1 MADFLRLPMSS
12 QTRGRFEQLLDKAA
26 SLGIDPAN
34 VTAAGPVAL
43 RALLALTQAKES
55 EAGPQ
60 RERYLTKVQDS
71 LRVLE
76 HRKHPEL
83 VQQIQKAATALRGR
97 GRDSEVA
104 HVTRGEIVVP
114 LELQSDGVLA
124 ALRQAAAPY
133 GVPLDMLR
141 VGTALNHINPETGA
155 PESGVMDWISGLFK
169 DGNTSPGN
177 ESSSS
182 SEREPKIVFSPSLD
196 DCAIAAEEEQAVKD
210 HLRNFP
216 PKAHPILGA
225 IGRVVAPVDRWLNK
239 DEPPRPLYPMGG
251 VRG

>member
-12 QTRGRFEQLLDKAA
+12 QTRNRFEHLLDKAL
-26 SLGIDPAN
+26 SLGIDPTTVA
-34 VTAAGPVAL
+34 AAGPVAF

-55 EAGPQ
+55 ESGEQ
-60 RERYLTKVQDS
+60 RERYLTKAQDA

-83 VQQIQKAATALRGR
+83 VQQIQKAAIALRGR

-124 ALRQAAAPY
+124 ALRQAAEPY

-155 PESGVMDWISGLFK
+155 PEFGVIDWISGLFNNADDK
-169 DGNTSPGN
+169 TSAAPPSN
-177 ESSSS
+177 HKN
-182 SEREPKIVFSPSLD
+182 PDFTFSPPITD
-196 DCAIAAEEEQAVKD
+196 PVIAAEEAQAIKE
-210 HLRNFP
+210 HLQKFP
-216 PKAHPILGA
+216 PEAHPILGV
-225 IGRVVAPVDRWLNK
+225 IGRLAAPVDRLLNK

-251 VRG
+251 VRH